1 MPAPDTTVTIYFDF
15 PFAPT
20 AFTLDD
26 PVRGELDNTTYKL
39 YAATPVDVT
48 SDVNSVVIRRGSESQ
63 LVPTIN
69 VGSATV
75 QLNNEDRLYDPTY
88 ASGPYFGN
96 IIPGRR
102 VTIASGG
109 ITVFDGRIE
118 DWDFTYDVS
127 GRSVAVIECV
137 DALGVIGR
145 QDLDTFT
152 ATAGQTVGPRLTA
165 VFDRAEVQLPSARA
179 IDTGI
184 STLQGDVVDFGT
196 NVLNYCQDVVASEI
210 AGWLFA
216 SRTGV
221 MTFRSR
227 HAALNATATIVFGGT
242 SGIGFRD
249 IQTSYGSEQLFN
261 RVSVGI
267 KGGGT
272 ATVLAIDSQFSYG
285 IRAYSAPSTLLAD
298 TGQATDAAAY
308 LAGIYAQP
316 EFRVASITVELAALT
331 SAQQAQVLSL
341 DISSVVS
348 VEFTPNGV
356 RLTGDEAALEIL
368 QDSEFWIDA
377 NIDDLPARVSSSLTR
392 SCIVSGISHD
402 RLTNGSHTV
411 TLSLGDADRRSF
423 LQLDD
428 TVFGRL
434 DSNVLAF

>member
-20 AFTLDD
+20 AFTLND
-26 PVRGELDNTTYKL
+26 PVRGVLDNTTYKL

-48 SDVNSVVIRRGSESQ
+48 SDVNSVVVRRGSESQ

-75 QLNNEDRLYDPTY
+75 QLNNDGASARKYDPF
-88 ASGPYFGN
+88 AAAGPYFGN

-109 ITVFDGRIE
+109 ITVFDGRVE
-118 DWDFTYDVS
+118 DWDYTYDVS

-137 DALGVIGR
+137 DALGTIGR

-152 ATAGQTVGPRLTA
+152 ATAGQTVGPRLA
-165 VFDRAEVQLPSARA
+165 AIFDRAEVQLPSARA
-179 IDTGI
+179 LDTGI
-184 STLQGDVVDFGT
+184 STLQGDVVAFGT

-210 AGWLFA
+210 AGWLYA

-227 HAALNATATIVFGGT
+227 HAALNSAATIAFGGT
-242 SGIGFRD
+242 SGIGFKA

-272 ATVLAIDSQFSYG
+272 ATVLAIDSQFTYG
-285 IRAYSAPSTLLAD
+285 IRTYSAPGTLLAD
-298 TGQATDAAAY
+298 TGQATNAAAY
-308 LAGIYAQP
+308 LAGIYADPQ
-316 EFRVASITVELAALT
+316 FRVSSITVELAGLT
-331 SAQQAQVLSL
+331 PAQQAEVLSL
-341 DISSVVS
+341 DIASVVS
-348 VEFTPNGV
+348 VEFTPNGLGTAMV
-356 RLTGDEAALEIL
+356 
-368 QDSEFWIDA
+368 
-377 NIDDLPARVSSSLTR
+377 R

-402 RLTNGSHTV
+402 RLTTGSHTV

-428 TVFGRL
+428 SVFGVL
-434 DSNVLAF
+434 GTNVLAF